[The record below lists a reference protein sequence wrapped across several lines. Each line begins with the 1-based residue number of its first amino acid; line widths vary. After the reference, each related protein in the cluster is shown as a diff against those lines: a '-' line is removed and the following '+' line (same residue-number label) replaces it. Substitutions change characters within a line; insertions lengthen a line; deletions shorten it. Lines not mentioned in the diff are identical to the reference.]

1 MARLVSLGILILLII
16 VLGVTFYH
24 VIAPFL
30 MPLFLAGVVSL
41 LFRPLYRRIN
51 QRVGGEERKLSL
63 AAGLTTL
70 VALATFLIP
79 LVICVFFAAGELL
92 TLAYQVRTSQEV
104 RKSIEKLQNDP
115 WMEQL
120 AHQIKPF
127 LGPKADEQEIAKG
140 IENIVEQSA
149 SSVARKTLGMAG
161 AAFTFIGNL
170 VMAIVSL
177 GMFIIALFF
186 FLRDGPRLL
195 SATSDLIP
203 VKLDHQTQILMQF
216 EKSVRAVVSST
227 FFAAIA
233 QGIAT
238 SLMLYFLGF
247 HRFFLIFFLTTFFAM
262 IPLAGA
268 PVVWVPCAVWLAYQ
282 GYWVSAVFLVVYGAA
297 FIGTLDNV
305 IRTYILHTD
314 VKLHPLLAF
323 ISVLGGVQAMGLW
336 GIFIAPIV
344 ASCLHALIL
353 IFNTELKELSKNQF
367 QALKDTFDDDDDDEE
382 EEEEKEQKDGNHAQ
396 DEVEVATTEQLSEE
410 VKEKSS
416 AKEAENKK
424 SAKQSRSSRRK
435 SRKRRGKRR

>member
-1 MARLVSLGILILLII
+1 MARLVSLGILVLLII

-30 MPLFLAGVVSL
+30 LPLFIAGVVSL
-41 LFRPLYRRIN
+41 LFRPLYRRIT
-51 QRVGGEERKLSL
+51 ERLTWEQQSRKETF
-63 AAGLTTL
+63 AAATTTA

-79 LVICVFFAAGELL
+79 LLLCVFFAVGELL
-92 TLAYQVRTSQEV
+92 TLAYQVRNSPEV
-104 RKSIEKLQNDP
+104 RKTIEHLKSDP

-120 AHQIKPF
+120 AHEIQPLI
-127 LGPKADEQEIAKG
+127 GPNADEQKIAEEI
-140 IENIVEQSA
+140 ERTVEQA
-149 SSVARKTLGMAG
+149 ATGVAKKTLGMAG
-161 AAFTFIGNL
+161 AAISFVGNVVMGL
-170 VMAIVSL
+170 VSA

-195 SATSDLIP
+195 EATQKLIP

-233 QGIAT
+233 QGLCTAIA
-238 SLMLYFLGF
+238 LYFLGF
-247 HRFFLIFFLTTFFAM
+247 DRFFLIFFLTTFFAM

-268 PVVWVPCAVWLAYQ
+268 PVVWIPCSIWLGYQ
-282 GYWVSAVFLVVYGAA
+282 EYWFSAIFLVLYGAV
-297 FIGTLDNV
+297 FIGTLDNL

-353 IFNTELKELSKNQF
+353 IFNTELKELSKDQF
-367 QALKDTFDDDDDDEE
+367 QVLKETFSKDDDKEPEPSETSTSDESQE
-382 EEEEKEQKDGNHAQ
+382 QNSEKN
-396 DEVEVATTEQLSEE
+396 DENKT
-410 VKEKSS
+410 
-416 AKEAENKK
+416 EAEPKPKKQKKQSNRKK
-424 SAKQSRSSRRK
+424 S
-435 SRKRRGKRR
+435 

>member
-1 MARLVSLGILILLII
+1 MARLVSLGILVLLII

-30 MPLFLAGVVSL
+30 LPLFVAGVVSL
-41 LFRPLYRRIN
+41 LFRPIYRRII
-51 QRVGGEERKLSL
+51 ERLIWEKENRKETF
-63 AAGLTTL
+63 AAAATTA

-79 LVICVFFAAGELL
+79 LLICVFFAVGELL
-92 TLAYQVRTSQEV
+92 ALAYQVRNSPEV
-104 RKSIEKLQNDP
+104 RETIEHLQSDP

-120 AHQIKPF
+120 AHDIQPLIGPRANEKQI
-127 LGPKADEQEIAKG
+127 AEEIEKT
-140 IENIVEQSA
+140 VEQA
-149 SSVARKTLGMAG
+149 ATGVAKKTLGMAG
-161 AAFTFIGNL
+161 AAITFLGNV
-170 VMAIVSL
+170 VMGIVST

-195 SATSDLIP
+195 EATQKLIP
-203 VKLDHQTQILMQF
+203 VKLDHQAQILMQF

-233 QGIAT
+233 QGLCTAIA
-238 SLMLYFLGF
+238 LYFLGF

-268 PVVWVPCAVWLAYQ
+268 PVVWIPCAIWLGYQ
-282 GYWVSAVFLVVYGAA
+282 GYWFSCLFLVLYGAV
-297 FIGTLDNV
+297 FIGTLDNL

-353 IFNTELKELSKNQF
+353 IFNTELKELSKDQF
-367 QALKDTFDDDDDDEE
+367 QAIKDTFSKDDEDE
-382 EEEEKEQKDGNHAQ
+382 EDSNSSSENI
-396 DEVEVATTEQLSEE
+396 EVATAEQLEE
-410 VKEKSS
+410 NPESQPASQEKSETKPPKKS
-416 AKEAENKK
+416 SSKRNKRRNKK
-424 SAKQSRSSRRK
+424 RR
-435 SRKRRGKRR
+435 